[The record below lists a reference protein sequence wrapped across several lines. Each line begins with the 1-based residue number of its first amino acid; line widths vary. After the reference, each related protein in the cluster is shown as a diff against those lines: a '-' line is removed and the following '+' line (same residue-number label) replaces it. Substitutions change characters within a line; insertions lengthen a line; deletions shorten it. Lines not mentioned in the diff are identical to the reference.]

1 MLRKYNDLFGQIAS
15 IQALRDA
22 VRRALLGKRRKPG
35 ATVSP
40 SRPHIIALPTSAFAL
55 RGRWRAV
62 LHGVTDGTM
71 AQAFAR
77 NLRRNTSEAERRL
90 WSAVRGKRLLVELDG
105 AQHQDEEQF
114 WYNYRRTKFLEAR
127 G

>member
-1 MLRKYNDLFGQIAS
+1 
-15 IQALRDA
+15 
-22 VRRALLGKRRKPG
+22 
-35 ATVSP
+35 
-40 SRPHIIALPTSAFAL
+40 
-55 RGRWRAV
+55 
-62 LHGVTDGTM
+62 M